1 MQTKLS
7 IFATKLIEAGWLA
20 AVVAVPL
27 FFNIYTARTFE
38 PDKLTLMR
46 SIVTVMILAWLIK
59 LLEEGLQ
66 SNGGTVGER
75 VKRWFK
81 QPMALPTALIVLAYL
96 ISTALS
102 ITPHVSF
109 WGSYQ
114 RLQGT
119 YTFISYVIIFALMAA
134 NMTTRRQV
142 DRFITTV
149 IIASV
154 PVALYGIIQ
163 HNGLDPLP
171 WAGDVTKRV
180 ASNMGNA
187 IFVSSYL
194 IMIVP
199 VTISRLIESMTAII
213 TEEHASWGHTVLS
226 AVYIFIIAIQI
237 LTIIYSISRGPQI
250 GLMGALALMVLLL
263 LLIFRQRDESRTA
276 ISLPDI
282 SSAVLYILLSTVSA
296 LILGAVGYL
305 LGKGIEAALHASNL
319 QLSGAT
325 LIGAIIGGI
334 IGFAGT
340 YTYAIISKRGWRWL
354 WVTWTLTGVF
364 GAAGILALLI
374 ALNTPGS
381 PVAVLAE
388 NNLYLKRMAGAIN
401 TNSGTGKVR
410 VLIWEGAFKL
420 ISPHRPLGVEGEF
433 TDKINPIRPLIGYG
447 PESMFN
453 AFAYAYP
460 PDLAHVEKR
469 GSSADRSH
477 NETMDSLVMTGLLGF
492 LAFYFLMG
500 SLFYY
505 ALKWLGWV
513 PNAAARRWLI
523 MFMAVGAIIGAV
535 VMIILKDGAP
545 VLIPIGLPFGL
556 FGGVMLYLVW
566 RGWLAI
572 PENTVSPKSAV
583 LLIGL
588 LGAFVGHFLE
598 VHFVFSIAATYTY
611 FWAYLGVMVALWRI
625 EQRESASEPE
635 AVPAE
640 TVAAAQPKTRRKR
653 KSGRKSQP
661 VVVSTRIRQ
670 SRGGSWETWLGAAG
684 LAMAIILIILTFDFV
699 PVQFKWSTG
708 RYSLL
713 WMLSITYLVG
723 TAITLAELAVHRT
736 EWQEKINWARAVML
750 YLVTSLGYAGFYVL
764 LHSQQRHA
772 LTSGRLTD
780 ALQAAEKLFAILDGF
795 YIALFLLM
803 AVIAVMLAQKQ
814 FRSNLPG
821 WRTGNWWLYPPL
833 IAAAVLVIYFKNV
846 NVVKADTFLK
856 EGDRYR
862 SAQQWDNAI
871 KLHRAAIAADADE
884 DFYYLMLALDYQLEA
899 QDGRLDA
906 TAREKAWKDGE
917 KVALE
922 ARRINIYNP
931 DNTGNMGRYYFT
943 LGQVLDPSYFEKA
956 KTFFQKVI
964 DLAPQ
969 NVQYYNLLAQ
979 TYYMQGDYDTALEWL
994 NKSVAIDSE
1003 YAPTW
1008 LQLGDTYAAK
1018 SDVDAA
1024 LEAHKHA
1031 IALDPTSFADANF
1044 DSRLNFYLS
1053 AKRTDDL
1060 VAAFNQYIAD
1070 HPGDSKSILKKRGQI
1085 LGAIGHI
1092 YLRAGVITQATE
1104 YLQQATA
1111 LGYQNAKTLLELAD
1125 TSLQQQNY
1133 QQAETLYQQALQ
1145 KIQNPNQQAQIWS
1158 SLGYIYAQT
1167 GRIQQAID
1175 ANNKVLQTIPNDYDS
1190 HKNLALLYQQT
1201 GQLDQA
1207 IAHAEAALKVAPEN
1221 VKSDLQAYIDQLKA
1235 AKDKQ

>member
-7 IFATKLIEAGWLA
+7 IFASKLIEAGWLA

-46 SIVTVMILAWLIK
+46 SIVTVMVLAWLIK
-59 LLEEGLQ
+59 LLEEGWQ
-66 SNGGTVGER
+66 SNGGTFGER
-75 VKRWFK
+75 VKRWLK
-81 QPMALPTALIVLAYL
+81 QPMALPTVLIVLAYL
-96 ISTALS
+96 VSTALS
-102 ITPHVSF
+102 LTPHVSF

-134 NMTTRRQV
+134 NMNTRQQV

-199 VTISRLIESMTAII
+199 VTLSRLIESMTAII

-226 AVYIFIIAIQI
+226 AIYIFIIAIQV
-237 LTIIYSISRGPQI
+237 LTIIYSESRGPQI
-250 GLMGALALMVLLL
+250 GLLGALALMVLLF
-263 LLIFRQRDESRTA
+263 LLIFRQRDEKTGTIA
-276 ISLPDI
+276 LPDI
-282 SSAVLYILLSTVSA
+282 SSAVLYILLSLVTA
-296 LILGAVGYL
+296 LILGAAGYFI
-305 LGKGIEAALHASNL
+305 GKGIELALASNL
-319 QLSGAT
+319 QLSGASLT
-325 LIGAIIGGI
+325 GAIIGGI
-334 IGFAGT
+334 VGFAGT

-364 GAAGILALLI
+364 GAAGILAFLI

-381 PVAVLAE
+381 PVAELAQS
-388 NNLYLKRMAGAIN
+388 NTYLRRMAGAIN
-401 TNSGTGKVR
+401 TDSGTGKVR

-420 ISPHRPLGVEGEF
+420 ISPHRPLGVAGEF
-433 TDKINPIRPLIGYG
+433 TDGLNPVRPLIGYG

-453 AFAYAYP
+453 AFAFAYP
-460 PDLAHVEKR
+460 PDLAHVENR

-477 NETMDSLVMTGLLGF
+477 NETMDSLVMTGVLGF

-513 PNAAARRWLI
+513 PNRNAGRQLVAL
-523 MFMAVGAIIGAV
+523 MAIGAIVGAV
-535 VMIILKDGAP
+535 TMVILKDGSP
-545 VLIPIGLPFGL
+545 VLIPVGLPFGL

-566 RGWLAI
+566 RGWAAI
-572 PENTVSPKSAV
+572 PENTVSPKFAV

-625 EQRESASEPE
+625 ERQENTA
-635 AVPAE
+635 AE
-640 TVAAAQPKTRRKR
+640 TASAKPVTADPPPKTRRKR
-653 KSGRKSQP
+653 KSGRKAPSAATVTRAGQ
-661 VVVSTRIRQ
+661 ST
-670 SRGGSWETWLGAAG
+670 GESWEMWLGAAG

-723 TAITLAELAVHRT
+723 TAIALADLAVRQP
-736 EWQEKINWARAVML
+736 EWAEKINWLRATML
-750 YLVTSLGYAGFYVL
+750 YLVTSLGYAAFYVL
-764 LHSQQRHA
+764 LHSQQRHV
-772 LTSGRLTD
+772 LIGGRFTD
-780 ALQAAEKLFAILDGF
+780 ALQAAEKLFAILEGF

-814 FRSNLPG
+814 LRGKLPG

-833 IAAAVLVIYFKNV
+833 IAAAVLVIYFKNI

-871 KLHRAAIAADADE
+871 KLHRAAIDADSDE

-906 TAREKAWKDGE
+906 AARQKAWKDGE
-917 KVALE
+917 KIALE

-964 DLAPQ
+964 ELAPQ

-979 TYYMQGDYDTALEWL
+979 TYYMQGDYDTALDWL
-994 NKSVAIDSE
+994 KKSVAIDSE

-1024 LEAHKHA
+1024 LDAHRHA
-1031 IALDPTSFADANF
+1031 IALDPASFADANF

-1070 HPGDSKSILKKRGQI
+1070 HPGDSKGIRQKRGQV

-1092 YLRAGVITQATE
+1092 YLRAGVITQANE

-1111 LGYQNAKTLLELAD
+1111 LGYQNAKSLLELAD
-1125 TSLQQQNY
+1125 VSLQQQNY

-1145 KIQNPNQQAQIWS
+1145 KIPNPNQQAQIWS

-1201 GQLDQA
+1201 GQIDQA

-1221 VKSDLQAYIDQLKA
+1221 VKSDLQKYIDQLKA
-1235 AKDKQ
+1235 AKGQ

>member
-7 IFATKLIEAGWLA
+7 IFASKLIEAGWLA

-59 LLEEGLQ
+59 LLEEGWQ
-66 SNGGTVGER
+66 SDDNTFGER
-75 VKRWFK
+75 VKRWLK
-81 QPMALPTALIVLAYL
+81 QPMALPTVLIVLTYL
-96 ISTALS
+96 VSTVLS
-102 ITPHVSF
+102 LTPHVSF

-119 YTFISYVIIFALMAA
+119 YTFISYVIIFALMGT
-134 NMTTRRQV
+134 NMNTRRQV

-149 IIASV
+149 IITSV

-171 WAGDVTKRV
+171 WAGNVTQRV

-199 VTISRLIESMTAII
+199 VTLSRLIESMTAII
-213 TEEHASWGHTVLS
+213 TEERASWGHTVLS
-226 AVYIFIIAIQI
+226 AVYIFVIAIQI
-237 LTIIYSISRGPQI
+237 LTIIYSVSRGPQI
-250 GLMGALALMVLLL
+250 GLLGALALMMLLF
-263 LLIFRQRDESRTA
+263 LLIFRQRDEQRTA
-276 ISLPDI
+276 IALPDI
-282 SSAVLYILLSTVSA
+282 SSAVLYILLSLVTA
-296 LILGAVGYL
+296 LILGAIGYFI
-305 LGKGIEAALHASNL
+305 GKGIELALASNL
-319 QLSGAT
+319 QLSGAS
-325 LIGAIIGGI
+325 LIGGIIGGI

-364 GAAGILALLI
+364 GAAGILAFLI

-381 PVAVLAE
+381 PVANLAE
-388 NNLYLKRMAGAIN
+388 NNRYLHRMAGAIN
-401 TNSGTGKVR
+401 TDSGTGKVR

-433 TDKINPIRPLIGYG
+433 TDKMNPIRPLIGYG

-453 AFAYAYP
+453 AFAFAYP
-460 PDLAHVEKR
+460 PDLAHVENR

-477 NETMDSLVMTGLLGF
+477 NETMDSLVMTGVLGF

-513 PNAAARRWLI
+513 PNRSAGRQLVALMTI
-523 MFMAVGAIIGAV
+523 GAIAGAV
-535 VMIILKDGAP
+535 AMVILKDGSP
-545 VLIPIGLPFGL
+545 VLIPVGLPFGL
-556 FGGVMLYLVW
+556 FGGMMLYLVW
-566 RGWLAI
+566 RGWVSI
-572 PENTVSPKSAV
+572 PENTVSPKFAV

-588 LGAFVGHFLE
+588 LGAFIGHFLE

-625 EQRESASEPE
+625 DRQETTAEPKSVLPE
-635 AVPAE
+635 ATTHASPNA
-640 TVAAAQPKTRRKR
+640 RRKR
-653 KSGRKSQP
+653 KAARKPQP
-661 VVVSTRIRQ
+661 AAVARIRQ
-670 SRGGSWETWLGAAG
+670 HADESWEMWLGAAG
-684 LAMAIILIILTFDFV
+684 LSMAIILIILTFDFV
-699 PVQFKWSTG
+699 PVQFSWATG

-723 TAITLAELAVHRT
+723 TAIVLADLAVRQS
-736 EWQEKINWARAVML
+736 EWAEKVNWLRATTL
-750 YLVTSLGYAGFYVL
+750 YLITSLGYAAFYVL
-764 LHSQQRHA
+764 LHSQQRHT
-772 LTSGRLTD
+772 LTAGRLTD

-803 AVIAVMLAQKQ
+803 VIIAVMLAQKQ
-814 FRSNLPG
+814 FRSKLPG
-821 WRTGNWWLYPPL
+821 WRIGNWWLYPPL
-833 IAAAVLVIYFKNV
+833 IAAAVLVIYFKNI

-862 SAQQWDNAI
+862 SAQQWNNAI
-871 KLHRAAIAADADE
+871 KLHRAAINADSDE

-906 TAREKAWKDGE
+906 ATRQKAWLDGE
-917 KVALE
+917 KIALE

-956 KTFFQKVI
+956 KTFFQQVLE
-964 DLAPQ
+964 LAPQ

-979 TYYMQGDYDTALEWL
+979 TYYMQGDYDTALDWL
-994 NKSVAIDSE
+994 NKSAAIDSE

-1018 SDVDAA
+1018 SDVENA
-1024 LEAHKHA
+1024 LEAHKRA
-1031 IALDPTSFADANF
+1031 IALDPASFADANF

-1060 VAAFNQYIAD
+1060 VAAFSQYITD
-1070 HPGDSKSILKKRGQI
+1070 HPGDSKGIRQKRGEV

-1092 YLRAGVITQATE
+1092 YLRAGVITQANE

-1125 TSLQQQNY
+1125 VSLQQQNY

-1175 ANNKVLQTIPNDYDS
+1175 ANNKVLQAIPNDYDS

-1207 IAHAEAALKVAPEN
+1207 IAHAEAALNVAPEN
-1221 VKSDLQAYIDQLKA
+1221 VKADLQTYIEQLKA
-1235 AKDKQ
+1235 AKGQ

>member
-7 IFATKLIEAGWLA
+7 IFASKLIEAGWLA

-59 LLEEGLQ
+59 LLEEGVQ
-66 SNGGTVGER
+66 SNGTFGER
-75 VKRWFK
+75 VKRWLK
-81 QPMALPTALIVLAYL
+81 QPMTLPTVLIVLAYL

-119 YTFISYVIIFALMAA
+119 YTFISYVIIFALMAT
-134 NMTTRRQV
+134 NMTTRQQV

-250 GLMGALALMVLLL
+250 GLLGAVALMVLLL
-263 LLIFRQRDESRTA
+263 LLIFRQRSDNRAA
-276 ISLPDI
+276 IALPDV
-282 SSAVLYILLSTVSA
+282 SSAVLYILLSIISA
-296 LILGAVGYL
+296 LILGGVGYFI
-305 LGKGIEAALHASNL
+305 GKGIESALMASNL

-354 WVTWTLTGVF
+354 WVTWMLTGVF
-364 GAAGILALLI
+364 GAIALVGFLI

-381 PVAVLAE
+381 PVADLAKS
-388 NNLYLKRMAGAIN
+388 NTYLKRMAGAIN
-401 TNSGTGKVR
+401 TDSGTGKVR

-420 ISPHRPLGVEGEF
+420 ISPHRPLGVAGEF
-433 TDKINPIRPLIGYG
+433 TDGLNPIRPLIGYG

-453 AFAYAYP
+453 AFAFAYP
-460 PDLAHVEKR
+460 PDLAHVENR

-477 NETMDSLVMTGLLGF
+477 NETMDSLVMTGVLGF

-500 SLFYY
+500 SLFFY

-513 PNAAARRWLI
+513 PNATAKRWLI
-523 MFMAVGAIIGAV
+523 IMMAVGSITGAIAMV
-535 VMIILKDGAP
+535 ILKDGSP
-545 VLIPIGLPFGL
+545 VLIPVGLPFGL
-556 FGGVMLYLVW
+556 FAGVMFYLVW
-566 RGWLAI
+566 RGWLTI
-572 PENTVSPKSAV
+572 PEGTVSPKTAV

-625 EQRESASEPE
+625 EQRESTAIETPT
-635 AVPAE
+635 PAANI
-640 TVAAAQPKTRRKR
+640 AAAPTKNRRKR
-653 KSGRKSQP
+653 KSSRKAQP
-661 VVVSTRIRQ
+661 ATTATRIRQ
-670 SRGGSWETWLGAAG
+670 HTAESWEVWLGAAG
-684 LAMAIILIILTFDFV
+684 LSMAIILIILTFDFV

-723 TAITLAELAVHRT
+723 TAIALADLAVRQS
-736 EWQEKINWARAVML
+736 EWTEKINWLRAAML

-764 LHSQQRHA
+764 LHSQQRRA
-772 LTSGRLTD
+772 LTTGRLTD
-780 ALQAAEKLFAILDGF
+780 AVQAAEKLFAILDGF

-803 AVIAVMLAQKQ
+803 AVFAVMLAQKQ
-814 FRSNLPG
+814 FRSKLPG
-821 WRTGNWWLYPPL
+821 WRIGNWWLYPPL
-833 IAAAVLVIYFKNV
+833 IAVAVLAIYFKNV

-871 KLHRAAIAADADE
+871 RLHRAAIDADSDE

-899 QDGRLDA
+899 QDGRLDPA
-906 TAREKAWKDGE
+906 ARQKAWKDGE
-917 KVALE
+917 EIALE

-964 DLAPQ
+964 ELAPQ

-1024 LEAHKHA
+1024 LKAHAHA
-1031 IALDPTSFADANF
+1031 IALDPASFADANF
-1044 DSRLNFYLS
+1044 DSRLNFYIS

-1060 VAAFNQYIAD
+1060 VAAFKQYIAD
-1070 HPGDSKSILKKRGQI
+1070 HPGDNKNIVKKRGQT
-1085 LGAIGHI
+1085 LWAIGHT
-1092 YLRAGVITQATE
+1092 YLRAGVITQANE

-1111 LGYQNAKTLLELAD
+1111 LGYQSTQTLLELAD
-1125 TSLQQQNY
+1125 VNLSQQNY
-1133 QQAETLYQQALQ
+1133 QQAETLYRQALG

-1167 GRIQQAID
+1167 GRIEQAID
-1175 ANNKVLQTIPNDYDS
+1175 ANNQVLKTIPNDYDS

-1201 GQLDQA
+1201 GQIDQA
-1207 IAHAEAALKVAPEN
+1207 IAHAEAALNVAPEN
-1221 VKSDLQAYIDQLKA
+1221 VKTDLQTYIEQLKA
-1235 AKDKQ
+1235 AKGNE